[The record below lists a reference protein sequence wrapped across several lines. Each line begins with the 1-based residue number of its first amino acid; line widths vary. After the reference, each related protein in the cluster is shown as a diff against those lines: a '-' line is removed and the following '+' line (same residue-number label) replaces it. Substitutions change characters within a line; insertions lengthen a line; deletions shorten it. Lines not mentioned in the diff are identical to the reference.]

1 MADLLRI
8 AVAGATGRM
17 GLALVRALSTHTR
30 LELVACGIRPGT
42 HTLAVSHF
50 EQAGLGFAK
59 GMLTETPEALVRDAD
74 CVIDFTRPDYTL
86 ELARLV
92 RGKALVSGTTGF
104 TPAQKEA
111 LMDGARSANILW
123 SSNMSVGVNLLM
135 KLVEDAARALDS
147 AQYDIEIVEAHHKHK
162 IDAPSGT
169 ALSLG
174 EAAARGRGVDLHD
187 VWVRGR
193 DGISAQRRAG
203 DIGFAAIRGGDIV
216 GSHDV
221 LFAGEGEQITL
232 SHHATDRKIFALGAL
247 KAAEWLAGKPNGFYT
262 MKDVI
267 R

>member
-1 MADLLRI
+1 MHKI
-8 AVAGATGRM
+8 AISGATGRM
-17 GLALVRALSTHTR
+17 GLALVRALSTHTT
-30 LELVACGIRPGT
+30 LELVACGIRPGPEQM
-42 HTLAVSHF
+42 AASHF
-50 EQAGLGFAK
+50 EQAGLAFAREL
-59 GMLTETPEALVRDAD
+59 MVSTPEALVARGDI
-74 CVIDFTRPDYTL
+74 VIDFTRPEFTVA
-86 ELARLV
+86 LAGMIA
-92 RGKALVSGTTGF
+92 GKALVSGTTGF
-104 TPAQKEA
+104 TPAQKET
-111 LMDGARSANILW
+111 LVGAARNAKILW

-147 AQYDIEIVEAHHKHK
+147 AHYDIEIVEAHHKHK
-162 IDAPSGT
+162 VDAPSGT

-193 DGISAQRRAG
+193 DGISAERRAG

-221 LFAGEGEQITL
+221 LFAGAGEQITL

-247 KAAEWLAGKPNGFYT
+247 KAAEWIAGKPNGFYT

-267 R
+267 T